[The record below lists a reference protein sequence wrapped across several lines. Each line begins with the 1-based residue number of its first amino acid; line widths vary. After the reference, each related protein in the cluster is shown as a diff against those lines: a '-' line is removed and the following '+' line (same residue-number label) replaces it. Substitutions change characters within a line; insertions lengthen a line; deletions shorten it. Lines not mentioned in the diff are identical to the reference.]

1 MPRRGSHPAI
11 PMHRRAADRALD
23 PSDETPDGLR
33 AQAFAGAP
41 VGLGVTDHTHRL
53 IDANPALAELLGD
66 RAVAGMLLA
75 DLIDDGSAEALT
87 GVLDA
92 LRLGK
97 TGQRAFIHTT
107 AAAQG
112 RPIVLTLAPLV
123 AADGRHHVLAV
134 VEPDDRWNA
143 REVPSERLAALGR
156 SALGRQGQ
164 AALMHEAAATLLE
177 VLEADGACIMTR
189 AGSGPESS
197 SLRLRA
203 SIGTAPPVGAIFG
216 INPQGPAGL
225 VMITG
230 EPVMIGS
237 PLTAEDAEA
246 LPFASSWYADGIRSA
261 VFVPLGPSDAPDGV
275 LAALSCDPRAFTASE
290 VHFARD
296 VATLL
301 TIDADRRRHEAR
313 ARHEALHDPLTGLPN
328 RTLFDDRLDVAL
340 RSAGRHDL
348 AVGVVLL
355 DLDGFKDVND
365 NLGHAAG
372 DRLLCEVTERLR
384 HVLRAGDTIARLGG
398 DEFGICLP
406 GPLDPLEAAQVAERL
421 VASLAEPFHL
431 SDLPVRV
438 AASCG
443 VATAPEHGQSADTLL
458 HRADVAMY
466 RAKRERLGWCWWDP
480 AVDTARADRLA
491 GVLELRRALVHD
503 ELQLHYQPVI
513 DARSSEVA
521 GVEALLRWP
530 HPERGLLLPAEIL
543 PVAGDAGLALDLACW
558 VVRRAAAQAATWAE
572 RGAASATPTVPVSL
586 NLTDGALAGAEVV
599 DVLLDELDRYGL
611 PGSALAVEVTFT
623 GLRTEPLRDGLRRLH
638 DAGLSIALD
647 GFGNDDTS
655 LASLRDLPLHVV
667 KLDRSLTAAMELP
680 DGAGR
685 RHRAIVSGVIDL
697 GHSLGL
703 RVVAGGLETESA
715 AERARGAGADL
726 LQGYL
731 WGRPAPA
738 ADSPPVGKVSPTS
751 GDRAAS
757 PATRTHPETPGP

>member
-1 MPRRGSHPAI
+1 
-11 PMHRRAADRALD
+11 MHRRATDRA
-23 PSDETPDGLR
+23 PESDGEAADGLR

-41 VGLGVTDHTHRL
+41 VGLGVTDRTHRL
-53 IDANPALAELLGD
+53 IDANPALQQLLGE
-66 RAVAGMLLA
+66 RAIPGMLFA
-75 DLIDDGSAEALT
+75 DLIADGSTEAVT
-87 GVLDA
+87 GVLEA

-97 TGQRAFIHTT
+97 TGQRACIHTV
-107 AAAQG
+107 AAANGQ
-112 RPIVLTLAPLV
+112 PVVLTLSPLI
-123 AADGRHHVLAV
+123 AADGRQHALAV
-134 VEPDDRWNA
+134 VEPDERWAA
-143 REVPSERLAALGR
+143 REAPSDRLAALGR
-156 SALGRQGQ
+156 SALGPRGQ
-164 AALMHEAAATLLE
+164 AALMHEAAATVLD
-177 VLEADGACIMTR
+177 VLEADGACIMSR
-189 AGSGPESS
+189 AGRGPESA

-203 SIGTAPPVGAIFG
+203 AIGTVPPVGAIFA
-216 INPQGPAGL
+216 INPQGPAGQ

-237 PLTAEDAEA
+237 PLTTEDTEA
-246 LPFASSWYADGIRSA
+246 LPFASSWLADGIRSA

-290 VHFARD
+290 VKFARD

-301 TIDADRRRHEAR
+301 TVDADRRRHEAR

-355 DLDGFKDVND
+355 DLDGFKEVND

-372 DRLLCEVTERLR
+372 DRLLCEVAERLR
-384 HVLRAGDTIARLGG
+384 QVLRAGDTIARLGG

-491 GVLELRRALVHD
+491 GVLELRRALVQD

-513 DARSSEVA
+513 DARTGEVA

-530 HPERGLLLPAEIL
+530 HPERGVLMPAEIL
-543 PVAGDAGLALDLACW
+543 PVATNAGLALDLACW
-558 VVRRAAAQAATWAE
+558 GVRRAVAQAATWAE
-572 RGAASATPTVPVSL
+572 RAAPSAAPTVPVSL
-586 NLTDGALAGAEVV
+586 NLTDGALAGEDVI

-623 GLRTEPLRDGLRRLH
+623 GLRTQPLREGLRRLH

-703 RVVAGGLETESA
+703 QVAAGGLETQDA
-715 AERARGAGADL
+715 ADRARAAGADL

-731 WGRPAPA
+731 WGRPGPA
-738 ADSPPVGKVSPTS
+738 AENPPAAQVSPTS
-751 GDRAAS
+751 GDRAVS
-757 PATRTHPETPGP
+757 PATRTHPGTQGP